1 MVDGELLVKD
11 LIKTGK
17 DLSKV
22 LIIDNIPEN
31 FRRQPDNGIFINT
44 WTGQEKDAGLLEL
57 LPFLKELAKGESN
70 DVREFLKNCK
80 KRLIE
85 KIDKGSLTPSVFF
98 S

>member
-1 MVDGELLVKD
+1 LIDPNRQIFAKRLYRQDTQMVDGELLVKD

-44 WTGQEKDAGLLEL
+44 WTG
-57 LPFLKELAKGESN
+57 
-70 DVREFLKNCK
+70 
-80 KRLIE
+80 
-85 KIDKGSLTPSVFF
+85 
-98 S
+98 

>member
-1 MVDGELLVKD
+1 MIDPNRQIFAKRLYRQDTQMVDGELLVKD

-44 WTGQEKDAGLLEL
+44 WTG
-57 LPFLKELAKGESN
+57 
-70 DVREFLKNCK
+70 
-80 KRLIE
+80 
-85 KIDKGSLTPSVFF
+85 
-98 S
+98 